1 MHAPRKLLVMA
12 LAGCFL
18 AVVSLRADV
27 IHLKD
32 GTQIEGDVRKADGG
46 WRVTIPGGASQFL
59 PGEKV
64 ASIELKSKTPGP
76 DAADSRLASLRRAV
90 EHLDSIPAVL
100 KRYEQFIDQNKNTPA
115 VADAKADIAL
125 WQQRQSAGMVKY
137 GSQWV
142 TPAERDEL
150 AAKAYEVTGDAR
162 QLIKQGRLKEADAL
176 LVKVLAADAKNV
188 SALYLKGTIALRQ
201 DQLPAAR
208 KSFEATDALAPNH
221 APTLNNL
228 GVILWRQNQFVA
240 SINAYN
246 QAMIASPGDQRILN
260 NVAEALHALSPKDQ
274 SAAVVKRAS
283 SRFQSQDHDLAQKLA
298 ASGWYRWGATW
309 VTAAQLEQL
318 KEAEKQIKT
327 KLDAL
332 AGDFQSVQSKI
343 AEIDSSIDSNNRALR
358 NIEASSY
365 VQDAMGNIFRIGYPQ
380 VYFDIQRDTT
390 GLQNKRLLE
399 VRKLDQ
405 LRKQAA
411 VIQQQLPVPRYT
423 GIQRPIGVEGTPL
436 GKGLLASHTEP
447 DAIPTTQPAPPPHTA
462 TNPTDAPSATTGP
475 TTQPAS
481 HLRPLRPPR
490 RANAGEL
497 LNVCPSPPSPVRSG
511 ECLPESSS
519 EHCV

>member
-1 MHAPRKLLVMA
+1 MNAPREALVLA
-12 LAGCFL
+12 LAGSLL
-18 AVVSLRADV
+18 AVASLRADV

-46 WRVTIPGGASQFL
+46 WLVTIPGVAPQFL

-64 ASIELKSKTPGP
+64 ASIELKGRTPDP

-90 EHLDSIPAVL
+90 EHLDDIPAIL
-100 KRYEQFIDQNKNTPA
+100 KRYEQFIDQNKGTPA
-115 VADAKADIAL
+115 GAEAKADVAL
-125 WQQRQSAGMVKY
+125 WQERQSAGMVKY

-142 TPAERDEL
+142 TPAERDAL

-162 QLIKQGRLKEADAL
+162 QLIRQGRLKEADAL
-176 LVKVLAADAKNV
+176 LAKVLAADAKNV
-188 SALYLKGTIALRQ
+188 SALYLKGVIALRQ
-201 DQLPAAR
+201 DQLPVAR

-246 QAMIASPGDQRILN
+246 QAMVASPENQQILN

-274 SAAVVKRAS
+274 STAVVKRAT
-283 SRFQSQDHDLAQKLA
+283 SRFQAQDHDLAQKLA

-318 KEAEKQIKT
+318 KEAEKQVKT

-343 AEIDSSIDSNNRALR
+343 AEIDSSIESNNRALR

-390 GLQNKRLLE
+390 GLQNKRVLE

-405 LRKQAA
+405 LRQQASR
-411 VIQQQLPVPRYT
+411 IQEQLPVPRYT

-436 GKGLLASHTEP
+436 GKGLLAS
-447 DAIPTTQPAPPPHTA
+447 QPAPTTMPASQPAPVPHTPD
-462 TNPTDAPSATTGP
+462 NPPDAPPVDARP

-481 HLRPLRPPR
+481 P
-490 RANAGEL
+490 
-497 LNVCPSPPSPVRSG
+497 
-511 ECLPESSS
+511 
-519 EHCV
+519 